1 LRQFLRS
8 FISVLK
14 TIEAEALKFYYDVR
28 RYLFNYLVGI
38 VSTTIFLSGIYYG
51 LRLLYARAGEETA
64 FVGLLL
70 WIFSSSAISG
80 LADILAEERYLGTLE
95 RISVTKSSFISI
107 VVSRLIV
114 NFLFGLLQFVIIG
127 SILYLLF
134 RPNLAPLFLSSKV
147 FFMQFI
153 VSIFLLL
160 SLYGFG
166 FFIGSLSLIFKRVVA
181 FSSVLEYLIL
191 FFSGIVIPW
200 EKIPFLLRVFSNFLP
215 MTWGIRTLILI
226 KMGEPFLFS
235 FLNCVLYTFVILI
248 AGISMF
254 HYAMILVKKRG
265 EYAFF
270 LKLYAF
276 FWSLCTNVFKSPCVK

>member
-1 LRQFLRS
+1 M
-8 FISVLK
+8 LK
-14 TIEAEALKFYYDVR
+14 TIEAEALKFYYDVK

-51 LRLLYARAGEETA
+51 LRLLYVRAGEETA

-70 WIFSSSAISG
+70 WLFSSSAISG
-80 LADILAEERYLGTLE
+80 LTDILAEERYLGTLE
-95 RISVTKSSFISI
+95 RISATKSPFISI

-134 RPNLAPLFLSSKV
+134 RPNLAPLFPSSKV
-147 FFMQFI
+147 FFMPLI
-153 VSIFLLL
+153 VSIFLLI

-166 FFIGSLSLIFKRVVA
+166 FLIGSLSLIFKRVGA

-200 EKIPFLLRVFSNFLP
+200 EKIPFFLRVFANFLP

-226 KMGEPFLFS
+226 KMGVPFLFS
-235 FLNCVLYTFVILI
+235 FLNCVLYSLVVVLVGILTFHCAVII
-248 AGISMF
+248 
-254 HYAMILVKKRG
+254 VKRKG

-270 LKLYAF
+270 
-276 FWSLCTNVFKSPCVK
+276 